1 MPARRTF
8 GESEAGMEPEANTDR
23 GDRSRGARCRL
34 VLLTTLIGGLL
45 APTDVLAQDTG
56 LDWKIGRTPE
66 VHDPADPNVVST
78 RVGGWV
84 DASYQDNDLDG
95 STRSLNLDH
104 LNLYFDTRWRDRV
117 QLFLEVEFENE
128 PAVTGFGEE
137 REYEVEQI
145 YARYTWS
152 DRLSLRVGQFNTP
165 IGYWTP
171 IHWSILMDTIRPPL
185 HEGYRA
191 IPEQQIGAE
200 LSGRLFPGAILGH
213 DVELGYALYGGYGG
227 SHDPF
232 EQPGTEGLSHGID
245 LRLSLEEKYLLGTTY
260 YAQRNAEQ
268 DDRNERNWM
277 LYGQAT
283 LPGRL
288 TWRAE
293 YLHQIRDRHVRPALS
308 PRIHLAYTALRWD
321 ALEKAYLAY
330 RFDFGDDDTTGVTI
344 EQHVHTVT
352 LGLRPLRDV
361 RIKLEWSHHDF
372 RDPGREDFQ
381 FWGVSVGYLF

>member
-1 MPARRTF
+1 
-8 GESEAGMEPEANTDR
+8 MEPETDTDR
-23 GDRSRGARCRL
+23 ESPARGARRRL
-34 VLLTTLIGGLL
+34 LL
-45 APTDVLAQDTG
+45 AAMLLAGTLFPAAGPAQDAGLHSG
-56 LDWKIGRTPE
+56 LDWRVGRTTN
-66 VHDPADPNVVST
+66 VHDPADPSLVST
-78 RVGGWV
+78 RIGAWF

-95 STRSLNLDH
+95 STRSFNLDH
-104 LNLYFDTRWRDRV
+104 LNFYFDTRWRDRV

-145 YARYTWS
+145 YARYTWG
-152 DRLSLRVGQFNTP
+152 DRMSLRVGQFNTP

-200 LSGRLFPGAILGH
+200 LSGRLFPGAILGR

-227 SHDPF
+227 GRDPF
-232 EQPGTEGLSHGID
+232 EQPGTKGLSHGID
-245 LRLSLEEKYLLGTTY
+245 LRLSLEERYLLGATY
-260 YAQRNAEQ
+260 YVQRNAEQ
-268 DDRNERNWM
+268 RDRSERNWM
-277 LYGQAT
+277 LYGEAA
-283 LPGRL
+283 LPGQI
-288 TWRAE
+288 TWRTE
-293 YLHQIRDRHVRPALS
+293 YLHQIRDRHTLPSLS
-308 PRIHLAYTALRWD
+308 PRVHLAYTAVRWD
-321 ALEKAYLAY
+321 VFEKAYLAY
-330 RFDFGDDDTTGVTI
+330 RFDFGDDDTTGATI
-344 EQHVHTVT
+344 EQHAHTAT

-372 RDPGREDFQ
+372 RDSGRKDFQ

>member
-1 MPARRTF
+1 MS
-8 GESEAGMEPEANTDR
+8 SEREDDPR
-23 GDRSRGARCRL
+23 GVRYGLRIVAAL
-34 VLLTTLIGGLL
+34 VGLL
-45 APTDVLAQDTG
+45 FVPGDAAAQGSD
-56 LDWKIGRTPE
+56 LDWAIGRTTE
-66 VHDPADPNVVST
+66 VHDPTDPNLIST
-78 RVGGWV
+78 RIGGWV

-95 STRSLNLDH
+95 TTRSINLDH
-104 LNLYFDTRWRDRV
+104 LNLYLDTRWRDRM

-128 PAVTGFGEE
+128 PAVTGFEDE
-137 REYEVEQI
+137 REYEIEQI

-200 LSGRLFPGAILGH
+200 LSGRLFPGTILGR
-213 DVELGYALYGGYGG
+213 DVELDYALYSGYGG

-232 EQPGTEGLSHGID
+232 EQPGTKGLSHGID
-245 LRLSLEEKYLLGTTY
+245 LRLLLEEHHMLGTTY
-260 YAQRNAEQ
+260 YVQRNAEQ
-268 DDRNERNWM
+268 DDRTERNWM
-277 LYGQAT
+277 IYGQAT
-283 LPGRL
+283 LPGRI
-288 TWRAE
+288 TWRTE
-293 YLHQIRDRHVRPALS
+293 YLHQMRDRHAQPSLS

-330 RFDFGDDDTTGVTI
+330 RFDFGDDDTTGATI
-344 EQHVHTVT
+344 EQQVHTFT
-352 LGLRPLRDV
+352 LGLRPHRDV
-361 RIKLEWSHHDF
+361 RIKLEWSDHDF
-372 RDPGREDFQ
+372 RDPGRRGFQ